1 MSKNEKMS
9 FSDKIFLTVSL
20 MILIAFLWLR
30 FLEEQLTIWFS
41 IPLYVMVAYLI
52 FKWPKI
58 VKKIIWMKKK
68 NFKNFKQNLS
78 GSSNSM

>member
-58 VKKIIWMKKK
+58 VKKIIWMKRRI
-68 NFKNFKQNLS
+68 L
-78 GSSNSM
+78 